1 MITGVGVVCALGL
14 SSAEFFAALQRG
26 ASNIGPIKHLDA
38 SSLPVQV
45 AGEVPLLTIDAATL
59 LQRDFAFSTSQ
70 QDLLWHAQDCGVFR
84 DRKVGC
90 LLLAAQEA
98 WQMARCGAAE
108 QAASLSIALGLE
120 EAFLEDF
127 AAAMK
132 PASDGVKIDFLA
144 DTMPVAAH
152 TRATP
157 QRHSGI
163 RFRSTVDLGARVL
176 AQLFALRGVHAVQ
189 ASACAGGG
197 LAIAHAAAQI
207 EHGAAEIVM
216 CGGADSMVNALGL
229 AGMARLGAPSPRH
242 TSDACRPFDRRRDGL
257 VIGEGAAVFIVE
269 SADRASAR
277 GVRPLAHIAGWGRSQ
292 DGYHATAPRPDG
304 SAAARAMQ
312 QALRQAGVSPAQ
324 LGYINA
330 HGTGTPLNDVAESQA
345 ICAALG
351 PAGEQVPVSSIKGAV
366 GHLMAAAGALE
377 LAACLLPF
385 SHAILPGTA
394 HHQQRDPA
402 CAINV
407 IAETPQAA
415 NVDTVLSNSFG
426 FGGQNVSIL
435 LQRADA

>member
-14 SSAEFFAALQRG
+14 SSADFFAALQRG

-59 LQRDFAFSTSQ
+59 LQRDCAFSTSQ
-70 QDLLWHAQDCGVFR
+70 QDLLWRAQDLGAFR
-84 DRKVGC
+84 DRKIGC

-127 AAAMK
+127 AAAMQ
-132 PASDGVKIDFLA
+132 PDSDGGRIDFLA
-144 DTMPVAAH
+144 NTIGPAAPA
-152 TRATP
+152 RAYP
-157 QRHSGI
+157 QAHSGI

-257 VIGEGAAVFIVE
+257 VIGEGAAVFIVDHR
-269 SADRASAR
+269 DRKS
-277 GVRPLAHIAGWGRSQ
+277 V
-292 DGYHATAPRPDG
+292 
-304 SAAARAMQ
+304 
-312 QALRQAGVSPAQ
+312 V
-324 LGYINA
+324 
-330 HGTGTPLNDVAESQA
+330 
-345 ICAALG
+345 
-351 PAGEQVPVSSIKGAV
+351 
-366 GHLMAAAGALE
+366 
-377 LAACLLPF
+377 
-385 SHAILPGTA
+385 
-394 HHQQRDPA
+394 
-402 CAINV
+402 
-407 IAETPQAA
+407 
-415 NVDTVLSNSFG
+415 
-426 FGGQNVSIL
+426 
-435 LQRADA
+435 